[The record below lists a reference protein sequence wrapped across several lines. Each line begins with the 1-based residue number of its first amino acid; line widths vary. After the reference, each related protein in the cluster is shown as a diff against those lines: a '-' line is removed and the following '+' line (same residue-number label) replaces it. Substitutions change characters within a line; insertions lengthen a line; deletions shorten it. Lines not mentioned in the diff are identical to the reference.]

1 MSTTEVKIVSE
12 SGNSLRIAGYG
23 VVYGGRD
30 VVGDYFTK
38 STDFWFDRLTETPP
52 VLFQH
57 GQDSM
62 LKGTVVGRVIAKHSD
77 DIGLWVEAQI
87 TASKKY
93 ADAIRELVAKGILGW
108 SSGSVPHLV
117 KRAGRT
123 ASGTTEI
130 TSWPVVEFSLTPTP
144 AEPRTVGIKE
154 LKSLAAIEPSF
165 RSVIKAPMT
174 TEMSYEDLE
183 EDLEEAIAESM
194 GIDEDMVETV
204 ATFPDHVIVC
214 ICEPGDD
221 DMVWWDVP
229 YTLDADHEP
238 VLGSP
243 TQLDQAFIP
252 AQAKTQPAKAQQGMA
267 RSDYAWVDS
276 SGTGHLDISD
286 EGHVRAA
293 MARFNQTHF
302 TEDGA
307 KRSAAR
313 KILARA
319 RSMGIEVSPDSAV
332 ASAAKGVNMA
342 DLPDEAFGYVAPGGT
357 LDDERKTFPRA
368 LRHFHHHDENGDV
381 DRALLHQAV
390 DEAMKAD
397 IGDHALSHLL
407 AHLYEKADPHSKYW
421 AEDSLAGETLVAA
434 YKFFSALD
442 DIVADQKSMERIG
455 WQGVTRRVQPERLQ
469 ALKELR
475 DYIGITIERAEQ
487 AEAGDDGTQRAQAL
501 RYELELLEV

>member
-1 MSTTEVKIVSE
+1 LFTTEVKIVSE
-12 SGNSLRIAGYG
+12 SGNTLRIAGYG
-23 VVYGGRD
+23 VVFGGRD

-57 GQDSM
+57 GQDDM
-62 LKGTVVGRVIAKHSD
+62 LKGTVVGRVIAKHAD

-123 ASGTTEI
+123 QKGTTEI
-130 TSWPVVEFSLTPTP
+130 LSWPVVEFSLTPTP

-154 LKSLAAIEPSF
+154 LKSLAASDASLLPVLDTVKQMEG
-165 RSVIKAPMT
+165 
-174 TEMSYEDLE
+174 SYEDIR
-183 EDLEEAIAESM
+183 EDICEAAGDLFGGM
-194 GIDEDMVETV
+194 CQVV
-204 ATFPDHVIVC
+204 ATFPDYAIVTTNGEDYFR
-214 ICEPGDD
+214 I
-221 DMVWWDVP
+221 P
-229 YTLDADHEP
+229 YTLDSDGDP
-238 VLGSP
+238 VLGTPEPVEMSFKP
-243 TQLDQAFIP
+243 MSAPQ
-252 AQAKTQPAKAQQGMA
+252 KAQQGMA

-342 DLPDEAFGYVAPGGT
+342 DLPDDAFGYVAPGGT

-475 DYIGITIERAEQ
+475 NYIGITIERAEQ